1 MSLTSA
7 NPESPA
13 PLEYQSPAVREQVLR
28 AGVMR
33 GFTLAALVA
42 IFAVALVTRFA
53 YIDRLSL
60 HYDEAWNLTLSTGR
74 GSPHGDLEAGRIY
87 SGLPKFT
94 SLKDAPPWWRI
105 PGTLQR
111 VTHPPLYSIALRF
124 WRAMTGDG
132 DVAGRAFSAVLSALA
147 VLLLFDAVR
156 TLHESRAAGLWAALI
171 MALAGP
177 QIELAQEIRPYAQL
191 VLLSCGALAAIV
203 RVEKLGP
210 SKLRLIALGVCVLGM
225 MLTQYFAIGP
235 CLALGAYAVLRL
247 RGTARRQ
254 VLATFTI
261 AAIVFL
267 LAWGRLLWNQRSEFA
282 NAAEG
287 WLQEDPN
294 GHVVRTLERLAA
306 LPLRLLYEPQASTYP
321 AAYGAVVLL
330 IAPIVLTLSRKRPE
344 LLLWTLWLLG
354 TAGFLALIDLL
365 NTTRHL
371 YFVRYIM
378 FAGPAMYAIIPVLLP
393 RSWTLLRNAMG
404 FAAAAACALALGAVY
419 STARPDARPLGKFLD
434 VEVAPGEIVVFNRS
448 SDAFWYGRVL
458 FLQAMHYSSQPE
470 RPFMILEKPPAPE
483 QSRALS
489 EAPGVWLITGTDSLR
504 PSDLFP
510 GAHSAMQ
517 TLFPYVCGVDHVVPP
532 PAQPGAATTQPTSP
546 APPGARAP

>member
-1 MSLTSA
+1 MSDSTTV
-7 NPESPA
+7 ESEAPA
-13 PLEYQSPAVREQVLR
+13 PLEYQSPAVRQEVAR
-28 AGVMR
+28 AR
-33 GFTLAALVA
+33 LARIATILALVA
-42 IFAVALVTRFA
+42 IFAIALVTRFSW
-53 YIDRLSL
+53 IGRLSL

-74 GSPHGDLEAGRIY
+74 GSPHGDLEAGRVY

-94 SLKDAPPWWRI
+94 SLEDAPPWWRI

-111 VTHPPLYSIALRF
+111 VTHPPLYSIALRG
-124 WRAMTGDG
+124 WRALIGDG
-132 DVAGRAFSAVLSALA
+132 DIAARAFSAILSALA
-147 VLLLFDAVR
+147 VLLLYDAVR

-210 SKLRLIALGVCVLGM
+210 SKLRLLALGVGVLGM

-247 RGTARRQ
+247 RGAARRQ

-261 AAIVFL
+261 AAVVFL
-267 LAWGRLLWNQRSEFA
+267 LAWGRLLWNQRGEFA

-287 WLQEDPN
+287 WLQEDPS
-294 GHVVRTLERLAA
+294 GHVLRTLERLAA
-306 LPLRLLYEPQASTYP
+306 LPLRLLYEPQAATYP

-344 LLLWTLWLLG
+344 LLLWTLWMLG
-354 TAGFLALIDLL
+354 TAGFLALIDLV

-393 RSWTLLRNAMG
+393 RGWTLLRNTMS

-434 VEVAPGEIVVFNRS
+434 AEVAPGEIIVFNRS

-458 FLQAMHYSSQPE
+458 FLQATHYSRHPE
-470 RPFMILEKPPAPE
+470 RPVMILEHSPTPQ
-483 QSRALS
+483 QSQALS
-489 EAPGVWLITGTDSLR
+489 QAPGVWLVTGTDTLQ
-504 PSDLFP
+504 PSDLFD
-510 GAHSAMQ
+510 GAHSVRQ
-517 TLFPYVCGVDHVVPP
+517 SLFPYVCGVDHVVP
-532 PAQPGAATTQPTSP
+532 ATQPTSP
-546 APPGARAP
+546 APPDAR